1 MVCITFEL
9 EFLSMLKLIKNV
21 AWHINTP
28 SLLTSLQM
36 KHNECW
42 KLNGSGR
49 NGEEE
54 KNRRILHSR
63 VELEPFH
70 PTMNLAFLCSRT
82 EENMKVLSVFLIII
96 LRGELQTI
104 FFFSV

>member
-49 NGEEE
+49 NREEE
-54 KNRRILHSR
+54 KKSQNIAQSR
-63 VELEPFH
+63 
-70 PTMNLAFLCSRT
+70 
-82 EENMKVLSVFLIII
+82 
-96 LRGELQTI
+96 
-104 FFFSV
+104 